1 MAIIKLKT
9 NQVIEVVESISTIEN
24 EMIRLRLGYPNVYD
38 RILNVTLTGTSKS
51 IISIMYI
58 EIVYYA
64 GKK

>member
-9 NQVIEVVESISTIEN
+9 NQVIEVIESISTIEN
-24 EMIRLRLGYPNVYD
+24 EMIRLRLAYPNIYD
-38 RILNVTLTGTSKS
+38 RILNVTLTDTSKS